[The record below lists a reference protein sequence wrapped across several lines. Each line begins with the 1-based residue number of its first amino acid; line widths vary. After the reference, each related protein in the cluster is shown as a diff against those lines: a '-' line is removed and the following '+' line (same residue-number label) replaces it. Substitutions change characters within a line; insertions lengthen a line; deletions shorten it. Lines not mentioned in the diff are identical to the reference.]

1 MAFYQVKKLKPNDKY
16 YPVAVL
22 VDVPMEIEEI
32 AEQISEMCTAT
43 KADIMAVFSALPT
56 VMSRG
61 MNAGRSVHLPE
72 IGNFRYTINARDGGR
87 DTAEEVTAEDIEGV
101 RIRFTPET
109 RYTTGRQVTR
119 SLVDSN
125 IRWTLWR
132 GAAVDDGTG
141 SDTETEEPGG
151 GEGGFEEDPLA

>member
-1 MAFYQVKKLKPNDKY
+1 MAFYQVKKLKPKDKY

-22 VDVPMEIEEI
+22 VDVPMEIDEI

-43 KADIMAVFSALPT
+43 KSDILAVLSALPT
-56 VMSRG
+56 VMGRG

-87 DTAEEVTAEDIEGV
+87 DTADEVTAEDIEGV

-109 RYTTGRQVTR
+109 HYTTGRTATR

-132 GAAVDDGTG
+132 GAAVDDGTDT
-141 SDTETEEPGG
+141 DTETEEPGG
-151 GEGGFEEDPLA
+151 EGESSNPLS